1 MCDQNNTVESIGYAG
16 GIILSICL
24 IPQIYK
30 IYQTKKVD
38 NISYLWQF
46 LYILGIIFHLYYGI
60 YYSLAP
66 IYIPTA
72 IELFFVLILLGL
84 KIYYERKK
92 SDNISIPS

>member
-1 MCDQNNTVESIGYAG
+1 MKKADNIVDAIGYSG
-16 GIILSICL
+16 GVILSLCL
-24 IPQIYK
+24 IPQIVTIIK
-30 IYQTKKVD
+30 TKQVN

-60 YYSLAP
+60 YYNLAP

-92 SDNISIPS
+92 NDIISSPS